1 MRQEPPISNIDIYQ
15 IFRKVPDV
23 SDDEAKQTA
32 DSVARVDQ
40 VATKADIRELRA
52 DLIALEDRLK
62 ARLEAKMLKLALWAV
77 AFNVTL
83 TVSLTVGLTVGLIK
97 LL

>member
-1 MRQEPPISNIDIYQ
+1 MSNMISNIDLYR
-15 IFRKVPDV
+15 IFRKIPNV

-40 VATKADIRELRA
+40 VATKAD
-52 DLIALEDRLK
+52 LIA
-62 ARLEAKMLKLALWAV
+62 LEAKMLKLAIWAV
-77 AFNVTL
+77 TFAVTL
-83 TVSLTVGLTVGLIK
+83 TVSLVK

>member
-1 MRQEPPISNIDIYQ
+1 MSNMMSNIDLYR
-15 IFRKVPDV
+15 IFRKIPNV

-52 DLIALEDRLK
+52 DLIALEDRLE
-62 ARLEAKMLKLALWAV
+62 ARLEAKMLKLAIWAV
-77 AFNVTL
+77 VFNVT
-83 TVSLTVGLTVGLIK
+83 LTVGLIK

>member
-1 MRQEPPISNIDIYQ
+1 MRQESPISNIDIYR

-23 SDDEAKQTA
+23 SDDEAKQVA

-40 VATKADIRELRA
+40 VATKAD
-52 DLIALEDRLK
+52 LIA
-62 ARLEAKMLKLALWAV
+62 LEAKMLKLALWAV

-83 TVSLTVGLTVGLIK
+83 TVTLTVSLIK

>member
-1 MRQEPPISNIDIYQ
+1 MSNMISNIDIYQ

-23 SDDEAKQTA
+23 SEDEAKQVA

-40 VATKADIRELRA
+40 VATKAD
-52 DLIALEDRLK
+52 LIE
-62 ARLEAKMLKLALWAV
+62 LEAKMLKLAIWTV
-77 AFNVTL
+77 VFNVTFTVTL
-83 TVSLTVGLTVGLIK
+83 TVSLIK

>member
-15 IFRKVPDV
+15 IFRKVPNV

-62 ARLEAKMLKLALWAV
+62 ARLEAKMFKLALWAV

-83 TVSLTVGLTVGLIK
+83 TVSLVK

>member
-1 MRQEPPISNIDIYQ
+1 MRQESPISNIDIYR

-23 SDDEAKQTA
+23 SDDEAKRVA

-40 VATKADIRELRA
+40 VATKAD
-52 DLIALEDRLK
+52 LIAQD
-62 ARLEAKMLKLALWAV
+62 ARQDAKMLKLALWAV
-77 AFNVTL
+77 AFNVTFTVTL
-83 TVSLTVGLTVGLIK
+83 TVSLIK

>member
-1 MRQEPPISNIDIYQ
+1 MRQESPISNIDIYR
-15 IFRKVPDV
+15 IFRKIPDV

-40 VATKADIRELRA
+40 VATKAD
-52 DLIALEDRLK
+52 LIAQD
-62 ARLEAKMLKLALWAV
+62 ARQEAKMLKLAIWAV
-77 AFNVTL
+77 AFTVTL
-83 TVSLTVGLTVGLIK
+83 TVSLIK

>member
-15 IFRKVPDV
+15 IFRKVPNV
-23 SDDEAKQTA
+23 SDDEAKRTA
-32 DSVARVDQ
+32 DSVARIDQ
-40 VATKADIRELRA
+40 VATKAD
-52 DLIALEDRLK
+52 LIALE
-62 ARLEAKMLKLALWAV
+62 AKMFKLALWAV

>member
-1 MRQEPPISNIDIYQ
+1 MRQESPISNIDIYR

-23 SDDEAKQTA
+23 SDDEAKQAA

-40 VATKADIRELRA
+40 VATKAD
-52 DLIALEDRLK
+52 LIALEDRLE
-62 ARLEAKMLKLALWAV
+62 ARLETKMLKLAIWTV
-77 AFNVTL
+77 AFNVTFTVTL
-83 TVSLTVGLTVGLIK
+83 TVSLIK

>member
-1 MRQEPPISNIDIYQ
+1 MRQESPISNIDIYR

-23 SDDEAKQTA
+23 SDDEAKRVA

-40 VATKADIRELRA
+40 VATKADIKELRT
-52 DLIALEDRLK
+52 DLIALESRQD
-62 ARLEAKMLKLALWAV
+62 AKMLKLAIWTV
-77 AFNVTL
+77 VFNVTL
-83 TVSLTVGLTVGLIK
+83 TVSLVK

>member
-1 MRQEPPISNIDIYQ
+1 MISNIDIYR
-15 IFRKVPDV
+15 IFRKIPDV

-40 VATKADIRELRA
+40 VATKAD
-52 DLIALEDRLK
+52 LIALEDRLE
-62 ARLEAKMLKLALWAV
+62 ARLETKMLKLAIWTV
-77 AFNVTL
+77 AFNVTFTVTL
-83 TVSLTVGLTVGLIK
+83 TVSLIK

>member
-1 MRQEPPISNIDIYQ
+1 MSNMISNIDIYQ
-15 IFRKVPDV
+15 IFRKVPNV
-23 SDDEAKQTA
+23 SDDEAKQVA

-40 VATKADIRELRA
+40 VATKAD
-52 DLIALEDRLK
+52 LIAQD
-62 ARLEAKMLKLALWAV
+62 AKMLKLTIWAV

-83 TVSLTVGLTVGLIK
+83 TVSLVK